1 MQTDV
6 RQPLA
11 SFYGWCVN
19 CLVAVGL
26 CSRQTAQCSL
36 PLLTNQLQSEN
47 CMLSGFAEV
56 VITPP
61 DNHCLIAGYALR
73 PATGVHDDLYASA
86 VYFDDGVTQAA
97 LVSYDVLA
105 MERELIA
112 VLKGAVERE
121 LGLAR
126 ENIFFSCTHTHEGPE
141 VRERKFRDRWY
152 GEERPDYL
160 DGYIEFL
167 CARTVEAIAAAKANA
182 QPVDLLV
189 NRAYV
194 DENMNRRFFLSDE
207 HYLGVPGHKHLVP
220 VTYEHT
226 DKELGILVFCPEG
239 TRQACGMIVNYTV
252 HPLTAGAVAPLLS
265 ADIPGVVREL
275 VSESL
280 QCPCCYTTGAAG
292 DNHPK
297 GPEAGFAET
306 RRVGQVLATEA
317 VKRAYDAHKVE
328 GPLRVHT
335 LTRSVPLRLRTREE
349 FEQIPLHGAGEGAI
363 TGNLC
368 RVEKPGEVVDVEF
381 ALLAI
386 GPVLFI
392 GVPGELVA
400 ELGSVL
406 KWFSP
411 FKRTYILYQGTDS
424 LDYIAHPNAYLWGG
438 FETLCGQLSPAAV
451 RPLINAI
458 LDAAEEL
465 AVTAGVPGTLVVQKD
480 R

>member
-1 MQTDV
+1 M
-6 RQPLA
+6 
-11 SFYGWCVN
+11 
-19 CLVAVGL
+19 
-26 CSRQTAQCSL
+26 
-36 PLLTNQLQSEN
+36 LT
-47 CMLSGFAEV
+47 GFAEV
-56 VITPP
+56 MITPP
-61 DNHCLIAGYALR
+61 DNRCLIAGYSLR
-73 PATGVHDDLYASA
+73 PATGVHDPLYASA
-86 VYFDDGVTQAA
+86 VYFDDGTTQAA

-105 MERELIA
+105 MEKELIA
-112 VLKGAVERE
+112 VLKGALHDQV
-121 LGLAR
+121 GL
-126 ENIFFSCTHTHEGPE
+126 EPSNIFFSCTHTHEGPE

-167 CARTVEAIAAAKANA
+167 SARTVEAVVAAKANA
-182 QPVDLLV
+182 QPIDLLV

-194 DENMNRRFFLSDE
+194 DENMNRRFFLSNE
-207 HYLGVPGHKHLVP
+207 QYLGVPGHKHLTP
-220 VTYEHT
+220 VTHEHT
-226 DKELGILVFCPEG
+226 DKELGILAFCPEG
-239 TRQACGMIVNYTV
+239 TRLACGLIVNYAV
-252 HPLTAGAVAPLLS
+252 HPLTAGALAPLLS

-275 VSESL
+275 VRESL
-280 QCPCCYTTGAAG
+280 QCPTCYTTGAAG

-317 VKRAYDAHKVE
+317 VKRTYDAHKVE

-335 LTRSVPLRLRTREE
+335 LTRSIPLRLRTLEE
-349 FEQIPLHGAGEGAI
+349 FRQIPLNGDGEGAI
-363 TGNLC
+363 TGNFC
-368 RVEKPGEVVDVEF
+368 RVEKPGALVDVEF
-381 ALLAI
+381 ALLAV

-438 FETLCGQLSPAAV
+438 FETLCGQLSPAAA

-458 LDAAEEL
+458 IDGAEEL
-465 AVTAGVPGTLVVQKD
+465 ALRAGVAKALVGEKEKV
-480 R
+480 

>member
-1 MQTDV
+1 MRT
-6 RQPLA
+6 
-11 SFYGWCVN
+11 
-19 CLVAVGL
+19 
-26 CSRQTAQCSL
+26 
-36 PLLTNQLQSEN
+36 
-47 CMLSGFAEV
+47 GFAEV

-61 DNHCLIAGYALR
+61 DNACLIAGYSLR
-73 PATGVHDDLYASA
+73 PATGVHDHLYASA
-86 VYFDDGVTQAA
+86 VYFDDDTTQAT
-97 LVSYDVLA
+97 LVSFDLLA
-105 MERELIA
+105 MEKELIA
-112 VLKGAVERE
+112 VLKSALHQQ
-121 LGLAR
+121 LGLAVG
-126 ENIFFSCTHTHEGPE
+126 NIFFSCTHTHEGPE

-160 DGYIEFL
+160 DPYIEFL
-167 CARTVEAIAAAKANA
+167 SARTVEAVAAAKATA
-182 QPVDLLV
+182 HPVDLLV

-194 DENMNRRFFLSDE
+194 DENMNRRFFLSNE
-207 HYLGVPGHKHLVP
+207 QYLGVPGHKHLVP
-220 VTYEHT
+220 VTHEHT
-226 DKELGILVFCPEG
+226 DKELGILAFCPEG
-239 TRQACGMIVNYTV
+239 TRLASGLIVNYAV

-265 ADIPGVVREL
+265 ADIPGVVRDL
-275 VSESL
+275 VRESL
-280 QCPCCYTTGAAG
+280 QCPTCYTTGAAG

-317 VKRAYDAHKVE
+317 IKRAYDAHKVP
-328 GPLRVHT
+328 GPLGVHT
-335 LTRSVPLRLRTREE
+335 LTRSVPLRLRTLQE
-349 FEQIPLHGAGEGAI
+349 FQQIPLNGDGEGAI

-368 RVEKPGEVVDVEF
+368 RVEKPGAVVDVEF

-438 FETLCGQLSPAAV
+438 FETLCGQLSPAAA

-465 AVTAGVPGTLVVQKD
+465 AVRAGAPGALVAQPT
-480 R
+480 

>member
-1 MQTDV
+1 M
-6 RQPLA
+6 LA
-11 SFYGWCVN
+11 
-19 CLVAVGL
+19 
-26 CSRQTAQCSL
+26 
-36 PLLTNQLQSEN
+36 
-47 CMLSGFAEV
+47 GFAET

-61 DNHCLIAGYALR
+61 NHDCLIAGYSLR

-86 VYFDDGVTQAA
+86 VYFDDGTTQAT
-97 LVSYDVLA
+97 LVSFDVLA

-112 VLKGAVERE
+112 VLKDALQRE

-126 ENIFFSCTHTHEGPE
+126 AHIFFSCTHTHEGPE

-152 GEERPDYL
+152 GEDRPAYL
-160 DGYIEFL
+160 DPYIEFL
-167 CARTVEAIAAAKANA
+167 SRRTVEAVAAAKANA
-182 QPVDLLV
+182 QECDLLV

-194 DENMNRRFFLSDE
+194 DENMNRRFFLSNE
-207 HYLGVPGHKHLVP
+207 QYLGVPGNKHLVP
-220 VTYEHT
+220 VTHEHT
-226 DKELGILVFCPEG
+226 DKELGILAFCRRG
-239 TRQACGMIVNYTV
+239 TRQPLGLLLNYAV

-265 ADIPGVVREL
+265 ADIPGVVRDL
-275 VSESL
+275 IRESL
-280 QCPCCYTTGAAG
+280 QCPTCYTTGAAG

-297 GPEAGFAET
+297 APEAGFAET

-317 VKRAYDAHKVE
+317 MKRAYDAHRVE
-328 GPLRVHT
+328 EPLRVHA
-335 LTRSVPLRLRTREE
+335 LTRSVPLRMRTRAE
-349 FEQIPLHGAGEGAI
+349 FDQIPLNGAGEGAI

-368 RVEKPGEVVDVEF
+368 RVEEPGAMVDVEF
-381 ALLAI
+381 ALLAV

-424 LDYIAHPNAYLWGG
+424 FDYIAHPNAYLWGG
-438 FETLCGQLSPAAV
+438 FETLCGQLSPAAA

-465 AVTAGVPGTLVVQKD
+465 AVRAGAPGAFLAQGQALAPAT
-480 R
+480 

>member
-1 MQTDV
+1 M
-6 RQPLA
+6 
-11 SFYGWCVN
+11 
-19 CLVAVGL
+19 
-26 CSRQTAQCSL
+26 
-36 PLLTNQLQSEN
+36 LT
-47 CMLSGFAEV
+47 GFAEV

-61 DNHCLIAGYALR
+61 DHHCLIAGYSLR

-86 VYFDDGVTQAA
+86 VYFDDGFTQAA
-97 LVSYDVLA
+97 LISYDLLA

-112 VLKGAVERE
+112 LLKAALHQQ
-121 LGLAR
+121 LGL
-126 ENIFFSCTHTHEGPE
+126 EPDHVFFSCTHTHEGPE

-167 CARTVEAIAAAKANA
+167 RARTVEAVAAARDRA

-194 DENMNRRFFLSDE
+194 DENMNRRFFLSNE
-207 HYLGVPGHKHLVP
+207 QYLGVPGHKHLVP
-220 VTYEHT
+220 VTHEHT
-226 DKELGILVFCPEG
+226 DKELGILAFCPEG
-239 TRQACGMIVNYTV
+239 TRLACGIIVNYTV

-275 VSESL
+275 IRESL
-280 QCPCCYTTGAAG
+280 QCPTCYTTGAAG

-306 RRVGQVLATEA
+306 RRVGQILATEA

-328 GPLRVHT
+328 GPLRVHC
-335 LTRSVPLRLRTREE
+335 LTRSIPLRLRTLEE
-349 FEQIPLHGAGEGAI
+349 FQQIPLNGAGEAAI

-368 RVEKPGEVVDVEF
+368 RVEKPGEIVDVEF
-381 ALLAI
+381 ALLAV

-438 FETLCGQLSPAAV
+438 FETLCGQLSPAAA

-458 LDAAEEL
+458 VDAAEEL
-465 AVTAGVPGTLVVQKD
+465 AQRAGVAKALVSQP